1 MAGSFR
7 EGGRGRK
14 EEVEM
19 EDRVGE
25 KKIEEGVEDGADP
38 CVVEEPQVV
47 RAFIAGQQSS
57 VVVYLPNLGLQLINI
72 LTELCGLC
80 MIILGEKIFEHKSG
94 WYKYVSSVF
103 LSWG

>member
-7 EGGRGRK
+7 EGERGRK

-47 RAFIAGQQSS
+47 RAFIAGQQCS
-57 VVVYLPNLGLQLINI
+57 G
-72 LTELCGLC
+72 
-80 MIILGEKIFEHKSG
+80 IFTQSRFAA
-94 WYKYVSSVF
+94 YKYIN
-103 LSWG
+103 